1 MTDHPSKTPASAR
14 SMPQLV
20 RERRWWLLPL
30 ALWGGVVALSL
41 ELQIDKIREQSVQ
54 VAVEGARNMF
64 RMVMLTRNWNASH
77 GGVYVPVT
85 PATPPNPYL
94 EHPQRD
100 LMTTDGMALTMIN
113 PAYMTRLIGSM
124 AAADG
129 GVSFR
134 LTSLKPIRP
143 ANAADAWEQASLEA
157 FERGAAETMGV
168 EDSPRGKLLRYM
180 APLKV
185 QQSCL
190 VCHAKQG
197 YQLGDIRGG
206 LSVSQQYAPIEAT
219 TRDGIRQTTL
229 AHCAAFAVVLAVGW
243 GLLELLRRRWRE
255 LAVKIGELEEAHVQ
269 LLQSEK
275 MASIG
280 VLAAGVAHEINNP
293 IGFVSSNLG
302 TLKDYHKTMVA
313 LLDACRAGRAT
324 EADFAA
330 ADFDYLK
337 ADLAD
342 LMRESRD
349 GLERVRKIVADLKDF
364 SRLDQADWQEAD
376 LNAGIECTLNVV
388 RNEIKYKA
396 EVVREYDAK
405 LPPVRCLPAQINQVV
420 MNLLVNAAHAIEER
434 GIITVR
440 SGHDAE
446 WAWIEVAD
454 TGRGMSPEVLKCIFD
469 PFYTTKPVGKG
480 TGLGLSIS
488 YDIVDKHGGHIDVSS
503 EPGRGTTFRVW
514 LPLAG
519 GPNAAKRAAT

>member
-1 MTDHPSKTPASAR
+1 MNERDGNTQDRRAGRDVVLVVDDEAINQMVLTAVLDPDYRVLSAISGLEALEMAR
-14 SMPQLV
+14 GSPRPDLILLDVMMPDMDGLEVLARLRADEATRDIPVILV
-20 RERRWWLLPL
+20 T
-30 ALWGGVVALSL
+30 ALVDD
-41 ELQIDKIREQSVQ
+41 EHEQTGFE
-54 VAVEGARNMF
+54 AG
-64 RMVMLTRNWNASH
+64 
-77 GGVYVPVT
+77 
-85 PATPPNPYL
+85 
-94 EHPQRD
+94 
-100 LMTTDGMALTMIN
+100 
-113 PAYMTRLIGSM
+113 
-124 AAADG
+124 AADYIH
-129 GVSFR
+129 
-134 LTSLKPIRP
+134 KPIRIP
-143 ANAADAWEQASLEA
+143 IVQARVRAQLDAKSARDMLFKNNLHLRHKVEGGVRALETAQMQLMQA
-157 FERGAAETMGV
+157 
-168 EDSPRGKLLRYM
+168 
-180 APLKV
+180 
-185 QQSCL
+185 
-190 VCHAKQG
+190 
-197 YQLGDIRGG
+197 
-206 LSVSQQYAPIEAT
+206 
-219 TRDGIRQTTL
+219 
-229 AHCAAFAVVLAVGW
+229 
-243 GLLELLRRRWRE
+243 
-255 LAVKIGELEEAHVQ
+255 
-269 LLQSEK
+269 EK
-275 MASIG
+275 MASLG
-280 VLAAGVAHEINNP
+280 QLAAGIAHEINNP

-440 SGHDAE
+440 SGHDAG

-480 TGLGLSIS
+480 TGLGLSTC
-488 YDIVDKHGGHIDVSS
+488 YGIVKQSGGFIEVESK
-503 EPGRGTTFRVW
+503 PGRGGRRPRKAVAADSAPEDRTQVQPSVDLPEDGREAGAETTSRHHRRDLRPRRHLLRPRFLQRPFAHFAARVERRSERGHRRRF
-514 LPLAG
+514 LPSSH
-519 GPNAAKRAAT
+519 R